1 MGYECHDEALEQAR
15 FFQQIAEKV
24 DFKDWYFGHLH
35 EDIDIDNFHCRIDD
49 VTQIE

>member
-15 FFQQIAEKV
+15 FFQQIADKI

-35 EDIDIDNFHCRIDD
+35 EDTDIDNFHCRIDE